1 MIRVAHRQSGC
12 EPGMHTA
19 DQIGDMSK
27 SEPAEIGSRK
37 RRAVTPVAR
46 DDDRLIERHEGR
58 VQVPVRRVEM
68 PFDDCSWYVDRAGD
82 DAES

>member
-1 MIRVAHRQSGC
+1 MIRVAHRQSGR
-12 EPGMHTA
+12 EPGMHAA

-27 SEPAEIGSRK
+27 TKTAEIGSRK
-37 RRAVTPVAR
+37 RGAVTAVAD
-46 DDDRLIERHEGR
+46 DDDRLVERHEGR

-68 PFDDCSWYVDRAGD
+68 PFDDSSWYVDRAGD